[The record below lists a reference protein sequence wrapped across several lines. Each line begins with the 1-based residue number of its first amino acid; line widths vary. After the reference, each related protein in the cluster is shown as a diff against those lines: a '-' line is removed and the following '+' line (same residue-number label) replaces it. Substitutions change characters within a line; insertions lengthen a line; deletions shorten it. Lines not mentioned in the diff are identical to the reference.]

1 MDRSLRFRINGPQ
14 VVHQTIDGEVVIIN
28 LESGCY
34 YSLDNVGAEVWGLI
48 EENAALGEVAQ
59 ALGRLYDAPAESID
73 SSVEHFVASLCDES
87 LLVPSSDAITPSAPG
102 VTETA
107 ANGRAPFKPPTLQKY
122 TDMQDL
128 LLIDPIHEVGDLGW
142 PGVNTGGRDD

>member
-1 MDRSLRFRINGPQ
+1 MDHAMRFRINSPQ

-34 YSLDNVGAEVWGLI
+34 YSLDKVAAEIWALLK
-48 EENAALGEVAQ
+48 ERSTLGEVAH
-59 ALGRLYDAPAESID
+59 ALGQHYDAAAESID
-73 SSVEHFVASLCDES
+73 STVDHFVASLCDEG
-87 LLVPSSDAITPSAPG
+87 LLEPSPDVTTPGFSGMPTVG
-102 VTETA
+102 D
-107 ANGRAPFKPPTLQKY
+107 GRAPFEPPTLQKY

-142 PGVNTGGRDD
+142 PGLNTGGRDD